1 MPATASLWLNGSPQ
15 SSSTNQT
22 YNVFNAAT
30 QEVVTIAASA
40 SSEDAIAAIVSA
52 DKVQAEWE
60 AVPWRTKRHIF
71 LQAAQIIQTPQYAKL
86 ISDAVT
92 QEISAGEA
100 WGPAEVAGAVLQF
113 TDAASMATMLQGETF
128 PSASNPGG
136 IVTIEK
142 RAFGTVFA
150 ISAFNAP
157 VFLTVRA
164 IAVPL
169 LCGNTVVLKSSEMSP
184 LCTEI
189 VVKVLYEAG
198 LPKGVLNLLHVSAEN
213 APRIVAEIIGHKLI
227 RHINFTGSDR
237 VGKIIAGE
245 AAKYLKPCVFELGG
259 KSASVVL
266 NDANVEDT
274 ARSIIHGATVHGGQ
288 ACVSTERV
296 IVQREISE
304 ALIKTLTTLAQKVHA
319 GSDKSAHIPPLITSG
334 SAARVVSMLK
344 DAKERGAEVIVGDLT
359 HKGAVLQ
366 PHILLGVE
374 PGWPMW
380 DRETFGPVFGIKIV
394 DTEEEAVT
402 LANATDYSLMGA
414 VWTRDIEKGL
424 KIARRI
430 RAGQV
435 SINGSTV
442 DYQPGLDVRGLGGA
456 TGYGAFGIE
465 DFTQKRALVISPAGS
480 PYLFANDS

>member
-1 MPATASLWLNGSPQ
+1 MPATASLWLNGFPQ
-15 SSSTNQT
+15 ASSTNQT
-22 YNVFNAAT
+22 YNVVNSAT

-40 SSEDAIAAIVSA
+40 SSDDVIAAIVSA
-52 DKVQAEWE
+52 DKAQPEWE
-60 AVPWRTKRHIF
+60 AVPWRTKRDIF
-71 LQAAQIIQTPQYAKL
+71 LKAAQIIQTPQYVKL
-86 ISDAVT
+86 VSDAVA
-92 QEISAGEA
+92 QEISCVEA
-100 WGPAEVAGAVLQF
+100 WLPIETAGAASQF
-113 TDAASMATMLQGETF
+113 IEVASMATTLQGKTF
-128 PSASNPGG
+128 PSASNPKGT
-136 IVTIEK
+136 VLIEK

-150 ISAFNAP
+150 ISPFNAP
-157 VFLTVRA
+157 IILAVRA
-164 IAVPL
+164 VGVPL
-169 LCGNTVVLKSSEMSP
+169 LCGNTVVLKSSELSP
-184 LCTEI
+184 LCAEI
-189 VVKVLYEAG
+189 VVQVLYEAG

-245 AAKYLKPCVFELGG
+245 AAKYLKPCVLELGG
-259 KSASVVL
+259 KSPCVVL
-266 NDANVEDT
+266 NDANVEEA
-274 ARSIIHGATVHGGQ
+274 ARTIIHGAMFHGGQ
-288 ACVSTERV
+288 ICMSTERV
-296 IVQREISE
+296 IVQREISD
-304 ALIKTLTTLAQKVHA
+304 ALIKALTTLAQKVHA
-319 GSDKSAHIPPLITSG
+319 GPDKSSHIPPLVTPG
-334 SAARVVSMLK
+334 SAARVVSMLN

-430 RAGQV
+430 RAAQV
-435 SINGSTV
+435 SINGSTL
-442 DYQPGLDVRGLGGA
+442 DLQPGVDKRGLGGA

-465 DFTQKRALVISPAGS
+465 DFTQKRAIVISPAAMQFSFSKG
-480 PYLFANDS
+480 L